1 VGPQVIDLKPASQPI
16 LGSNSY
22 DGGMERFPTVLIPSA
37 IAAAQSPL
45 QVQSILQQ
53 TLPPLGVHM
62 KAPRGHSEKQFEH
75 DLWRYFPGKIQT
87 GLMVRN
93 IECQQPYV
101 PDFAYIDPALNLHI
115 DIEIDEPYTYDTRQP
130 IHYLGSKKD
139 QQRNQYFLDQGWLI
153 IRFSEEQVVR
163 SPASCCKAIASA
175 IATLLGD
182 STMLNPFRQVPT
194 LKPQKRWTQ
203 AEAQSMAEQSK
214 REKYLV
220 AQAPTQTASKSQERQ
235 KQTSRSTTGLMR
247 ASFTFY
253 CPECGDGPI
262 RWQGHYVSCPT
273 CHYDEFV
280 L

>member
-1 VGPQVIDLKPASQPI
+1 
-16 LGSNSY
+16 
-22 DGGMERFPTVLIPSA
+22 
-37 IAAAQSPL
+37 
-45 QVQSILQQ
+45 
-53 TLPPLGVHM
+53 M
-62 KAPRGHSEKQFEH
+62 KAPKGHSESQFEH

-87 GLMVRN
+87 GLMVSN
-93 IECQQPYV
+93 PVCQQPYV
-101 PDFAYIDPALNLHI
+101 PDFAYIDAALNLHI
-115 DIEIDEPYTYDTRQP
+115 DIEIDEPYAYDTRKA
-130 IHYLGSKKD
+130 IHYLDSAKD

-182 STMLNPFRQVPT
+182 STLLHPFRQVPT
-194 LKPQKRWTQ
+194 LKPQKRWSQ
-203 AEAQSMAEQSK
+203 AEAQIMAEQSQ
-214 REKYLV
+214 REKYLRLM
-220 AQAPTQTASKSQERQ
+220 AQTSAQTAPKSQERQ
-235 KQTSRSTTGLMR
+235 KQHSRATPRLIS

-253 CPECGDGPI
+253 CPECGEGPI